1 MLFKVLANDLPID
14 HLDSMEPEARKK
26 FLEELKAESAGV
38 RVANN
43 VGSVLGP
50 DGSAKARRY
59 GGSVNST
66 HIMCSV
72 GAKFTPS
79 VKGGRSANDAA
90 DEVKKKAQEVR
101 ERMKVIDSHLNTQ
114 LEIDTTH
121 VEARRGGNNT
131 HNITQV
137 IIARIFRRLPG
148 SRYATVASV
157 PLDPSCVWSVTTTGP
172 SAAPDG
178 DSRTRLSTKAAKRI
192 DIPDTT
198 N

>member
-1 MLFKVLANDLPID
+1 MYVTTCAIACIALHKSNEKVI
-14 HLDSMEPEARKK
+14 
-26 FLEELKAESAGV
+26 
-38 RVANN
+38 N
-43 VGSVLGP
+43 VSSFGLHS
-50 DGSAKARRY
+50 SW
-59 GGSVNST
+59 
-66 HIMCSV
+66 CSV
-72 GAKFTPS
+72 AIY
-79 VKGGRSANDAA
+79 
-90 DEVKKKAQEVR
+90 
-101 ERMKVIDSHLNTQ
+101 IDS
-114 LEIDTTH
+114 EA
-121 VEARRGGNNT
+121 ARRGGNNT

-198 N
+198 NWATEEQREASSDWWFYQDKTSDEVTNCFIIIIIIIIDSIVHLFADRGVHHLIQTSTLYAWWDNRYSTSSCSY